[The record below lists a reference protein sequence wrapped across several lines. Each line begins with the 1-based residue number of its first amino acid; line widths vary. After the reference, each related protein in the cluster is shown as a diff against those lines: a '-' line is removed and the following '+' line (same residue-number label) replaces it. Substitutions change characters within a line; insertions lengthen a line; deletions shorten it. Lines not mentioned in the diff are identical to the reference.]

1 MAFAL
6 GVYWIVG
13 SGELSQIG
21 NRPFIFLPINSHIA
35 ALGIGYFL
43 YDFFAML
50 ALAPYTNMAFLLG
63 VLVHHLIFILAY
75 GSTLVRFAVR
85 SSNDFVPIVRAFASS
100 APWWQA
106 RFVFHML
113 L

>member
-1 MAFAL
+1 MAFGL
-6 GVYWIVG
+6 GVYWIFG

-75 GSTLVRFAVR
+75 GSTLVRFTVR
-85 SSNDFVPIVRAFASS
+85 RKNGSVSIIRALTRSV
-100 APWWQA
+100 Q
-106 RFVFHML
+106 
-113 L
+113 